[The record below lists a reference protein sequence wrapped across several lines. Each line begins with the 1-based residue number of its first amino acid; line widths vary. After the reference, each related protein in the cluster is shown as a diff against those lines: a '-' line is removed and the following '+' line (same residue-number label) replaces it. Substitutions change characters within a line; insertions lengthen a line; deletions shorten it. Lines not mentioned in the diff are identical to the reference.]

1 MGEKKCKNKIG
12 SNKKFGWKKGWVEKE
27 FWSKKNLGQRNFL
40 SEKKIG
46 LKMVTQKMAIFVGCG
61 IIVS

>member
-1 MGEKKCKNKIG
+1 MGEKNAKKFG
-12 SNKKFGWKKGWVEKE
+12 SNKKFGLKKGWVEKE

-40 SEKKIG
+40 GEKKIG
-46 LKMVTQKMAIFVGCG
+46 SKMVTQKMAIFVGCG